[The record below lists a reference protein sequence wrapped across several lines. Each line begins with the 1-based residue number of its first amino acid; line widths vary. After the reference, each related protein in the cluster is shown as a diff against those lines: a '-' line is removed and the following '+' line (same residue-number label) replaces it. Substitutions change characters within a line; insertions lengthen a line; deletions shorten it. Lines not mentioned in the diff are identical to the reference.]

1 MSAINEINAVTSS
14 LKGIERQRL
23 SDKYEAT
30 LRGLSRFELADLDNE
45 LRMSI
50 RTITRIRN
58 DLGSIRLER
67 YLNEQISNKEG

>member
-1 MSAINEINAVTSS
+1 MSVINEINAVTSS
-14 LKGIERQRL
+14 LKGIERQRI

-58 DLGSIRLER
+58 DLGNIRLER
-67 YLNEQISNKEG
+67 YLNEQISDKKG

>member
-1 MSAINEINAVTSS
+1 MSVINEINAVTSS
-14 LKGIERQRL
+14 LRGIERQRL

-58 DLGSIRLER
+58 DLDSIRFER
-67 YLNEQISNKEG
+67 